1 MPEPPARR
9 SALAEIYRPGTS
21 GAERPDGP
29 GVTLAERVGVS
40 LVHLAGRNA
49 RAEFLPGAKDALGV
63 ALPVEPNRS
72 AQGPEVVLFPLA
84 PGRWLVESSSIVP
97 ADLEQSLRSAV
108 EGTGGAVADVSSA
121 WTILRLAGPGARRT
135 LAKGCPIDLH
145 PSAFPRGSFAQTSLE
160 GIAVLLHALPAGD
173 AIDLYLPRS
182 FGRHTCEWLL
192 HAAAEFGARVDQTI
206 APPAPVLRPPA

>member
-1 MPEPPARR
+1 VPEPPARR

-84 PGRWLVESSSIVP
+84 PGRWLVESSSIAP

-108 EGTGGAVADVSSA
+108 ADAGGAVADVSSA
-121 WTILRLAGPGARRT
+121 WTILRLAGPDARRT

-145 PSAFPRGSFAQTSLE
+145 PSVFPRGSFAQTSLE
-160 GIAVLLHALPAGD
+160 GTAVLLHALPAGD

-192 HAAAEFGARVDQTI
+192 HAAAEFGAKVDHSTTPS
-206 APPAPVLRPPA
+206 APLPPR